1 MCLPDPPLPTSSING
16 SAGSLGT
23 FTIIAD
29 NPSQTCFAEP
39 VLDLRETVLPSIG
52 PFQVLANDPNTQC
65 LAEDSSGSANSVGH
79 LPQYRPAYELQ
90 DGTLERAG
98 RVSGA
103 ILPVTRGN

>member
-16 SAGSLGT
+16 SAGSFGN

-39 VLDLRETVLPSIG
+39 IFDLRETVLPSIG
-52 PFQVLANDPNTQC
+52 PFQVLADDPNTQC
-65 LAEDSSGSANSVGH
+65 LAEVSSESANSVGR
-79 LPQYRPAYELQ
+79 LPRYRPAYELQ

-98 RVSGA
+98 RGPGA
-103 ILPVTRGN
+103 IPPGMRGN